1 MRLVFLGPPGV
12 GKGTQS
18 ERLAAHLGVAHL
30 STGEMLRQAREQKTS
45 LGLEAD
51 KYMSAGKLVPDHV
64 MLGLVDG
71 RLAADD
77 CRRGYL
83 LDGFPRTLGQAE
95 ALDKILAKRGTPL
108 DLVIE
113 LTAGT
118 EELVRRLAAR
128 GRDDDKPEVIRRR
141 LEEYHRQT
149 APLSDYY
156 RDRGFLRTVDGE
168 GTPEA
173 IFGRI
178 RSIVADGAPDRKK
191 RV

>member
-18 ERLAAHLGVAHL
+18 ERLAAHLSVLHL
-30 STGEMLRQAREQKTS
+30 STGDMLREARRNKTD

-51 KYMSAGKLVPDHV
+51 KYMSAGKLVPDEL
-64 MLGLVDG
+64 MLQMVSR
-71 RLAADD
+71 RLEAAD
-77 CRRGYL
+77 CQSGYL

-95 ALDKILAKRGTPL
+95 ALDEILAARQSPL
-108 DLVIE
+108 DLVLE

-118 EELVRRLAAR
+118 DELVARLSAR
-128 GRDDDKPEVIRRR
+128 GRDDDKPEVIRKR

-149 APLSDYY
+149 APLSEYY
-156 RDRGFLRTVDGE
+156 RGQGLLRAIDGE

-173 IFGRI
+173 VFGRI
-178 RSIVADGAPDRKK
+178 RAIVDKHAHER
-191 RV
+191 

>member
-18 ERLAAHLGVAHL
+18 ERLAAHLNVAHL
-30 STGEMLRQAREQKTS
+30 STGDMLREARQQQTD

-51 KYMSAGKLVPDHV
+51 KYMSAGKLVPDEL
-64 MLGLVDG
+64 MLQMVSR
-71 RLAADD
+71 RLEAAD
-77 CRRGYL
+77 CRAGYL

-95 ALDKILAKRGTPL
+95 ALDAILDARQTPL
-108 DLVIE
+108 ELVLE

-118 EELVRRLAAR
+118 EELVRRLSAR
-128 GRDDDKPEVIRRR
+128 GRDDDKPEVVRKR

-156 RDRGFLRTVDGE
+156 HERGLLRTIEGE

-173 IFGRI
+173 VFGRI
-178 RSIVADGAPDRKK
+178 REVVDGDARPRRKS
-191 RV
+191 V